1 MTRRDTA
8 SVAEPVEAAVAGA
21 ALRQAQ
27 GPGAAQRPGAFRHTT
42 PLDPAAQ
49 IALRDLEREYSARY
63 GSFFG
68 EPASTEIS
76 RYPAEAFTAPGG
88 TFLVLEADGEP
99 VAAGA
104 FMTIDTATVEFK
116 RMWTH
121 ADHRGRGLA
130 KLVLAEL
137 EAEARRRGYS
147 RVVLSTG
154 PRQPEAVRLYL
165 ATGYEPLFDRSLDAE
180 QIVIH
185 RFQKELS

>member
-1 MTRRDTA
+1 
-8 SVAEPVEAAVAGA
+8 V
-21 ALRQAQ
+21 
-27 GPGAAQRPGAFRHTT
+27 
-42 PLDPAAQ
+42 
-49 IALRDLEREYSARY
+49 LRDLEREYDARY
-63 GSFFG
+63 GNLFG
-68 EPASTEIS
+68 EPASTEIA
-76 RYPAEAFTAPGG
+76 RYPAEAFTAPDG
-88 TFLVLEADGEP
+88 TFLVLEVDGEV

-104 FMTIDTATVEFK
+104 FMRVGETTVEFK

-130 KLVLAEL
+130 RQVLAEL
-137 EAEARRRGYS
+137 EAEARRRGHD

-185 RFQKELS
+185 HFEKELS